1 MNTPSDLL
9 KLATDAVKYSEKS
22 VENLVDYY
30 SSCKNSGDFREN
42 VSKKALYVI
51 DDISNTLCSIAD
63 PSEFLRHVHENDEWR
78 KVANECIEIISDFI
92 GKININKK
100 IYEILINDK
109 SDLSK
114 DEELVL
120 SHMIESMKSQGVHL
134 SELPQIEYLKLLKEE
149 LMLSYSIFELS
160 SKNQHPYNQ
169 ILKNAENPD
178 FRKQVWLSQRK
189 SNQESLL
196 KILELRD
203 TRTRLS
209 QIRGFADYREYAQ
222 NDLEELWKLNSKSA
236 HNKNG
241 TSLNPWDID
250 YLVNLKRNENII
262 FLSLKTLIDYFKYLL
277 KELFN
282 IELTEDDIKQ
292 ESLWDDKII
301 KYNLVHDN
309 RTVAN
314 LYLDLFERESKTT
327 MCAQFTIRCSKTYSK
342 VDKNGEKYISKIM
355 NPRNYEEHEDKLI
368 QIPSTVVTTSFTS
381 GGIAFGREREEKEDK
396 GKGMK
401 FNDIKIDLHNCEIIF
416 HELGHTLHTLLS
428 KTELQHLSG
437 NRGPIDYAEFSSH
450 LFELF
455 FQNHV
460 VEMMKLEGINETF
473 NEKDVMYYKKFESV
487 DLARMI
493 ISSQI
498 DQRFY
503 DDKYKYDWMEIENG
517 LNYKDIF
524 QNYKNYFN
532 EKYEKWKN
540 DEEKWNGK
548 ETVVTLLGPIA
559 ITNFD
564 HLIHYGGNYY
574 CYLYSR
580 ILAIKA
586 YKSFKNKSYKEIGSR
601 LLEFF
606 KKEVMDNL
614 DKLTSCVSRVL
625 KVCFSG
631 TLVELKESIQK
642 LLEVDDPELNKF
654 RPKLVEK
661 VKSSDVGKSTEAGGD
676 NGIQGEASTISGD
689 GASVGVNSSSSS
701 TGGAISKHVSVNGDD
716 KCFTSSE
723 LSALEFI
730 RDSKKHCVAHIA
742 ASGGNLEVLKTL
754 LTSLPNLARVED
766 ENGENSLFYSIRSLS
781 DHGEADGTGVSDSST
796 KMECLMLLIGHSG
809 VNSVNKEGV
818 SALHAACEL
827 GDVKTVKA
835 LIERSANV
843 NLYCDQLGTP
853 LNVSVARGYHD
864 VFELLLNNG
873 ADPNVTA
880 SSSNGRVGLSVRRCP
895 PPIVFASS
903 TGQLEIVKK
912 LLDKGA
918 DPNLAD
924 YEGWTALHCA
934 SELGYLEIVKLLVLY
949 KANPNIKT
957 EDKNA
962 YYLAVYNGHV
972 EVAEYLKQY
981 TNPSD
986 VIEFIHT
993 SKDNPDSKDEHSGG
1007 KLENKVELKEEELN
1021 ENEKEEHR
1029 KLVHESKNE
1038 GNRLVKLQDYENATK
1053 EYTKALSLCPIGP
1066 NFNELRSILYSN
1078 RSFTNLKLKRYEEAL
1093 EDSKQS
1099 IKLNPSWSKA
1109 YLRMANVYRDM
1120 GEIVDYLHNLFQ
1132 AFVKDSENT
1141 ELKNLF
1147 QKEFSKYR
1155 AS

>member
-1 MNTPSDLL
+1 
-9 KLATDAVKYSEKS
+9 
-22 VENLVDYY
+22 
-30 SSCKNSGDFREN
+30 
-42 VSKKALYVI
+42 
-51 DDISNTLCSIAD
+51 
-63 PSEFLRHVHENDEWR
+63 
-78 KVANECIEIISDFI
+78 
-92 GKININKK
+92 
-100 IYEILINDK
+100 
-109 SDLSK
+109 
-114 DEELVL
+114 
-120 SHMIESMKSQGVHL
+120 
-134 SELPQIEYLKLLKEE
+134 
-149 LMLSYSIFELS
+149 
-160 SKNQHPYNQ
+160 
-169 ILKNAENPD
+169 
-178 FRKQVWLSQRK
+178 
-189 SNQESLL
+189 
-196 KILELRD
+196 
-203 TRTRLS
+203 
-209 QIRGFADYREYAQ
+209 
-222 NDLEELWKLNSKSA
+222 
-236 HNKNG
+236 
-241 TSLNPWDID
+241 
-250 YLVNLKRNENII
+250 
-262 FLSLKTLIDYFKYLL
+262 
-277 KELFN
+277 
-282 IELTEDDIKQ
+282 
-292 ESLWDDKII
+292 
-301 KYNLVHDN
+301 
-309 RTVAN
+309 
-314 LYLDLFERESKTT
+314 
-327 MCAQFTIRCSKTYSK
+327 
-342 VDKNGEKYISKIM
+342 
-355 NPRNYEEHEDKLI
+355 
-368 QIPSTVVTTSFTS
+368 
-381 GGIAFGREREEKEDK
+381 
-396 GKGMK
+396 
-401 FNDIKIDLHNCEIIF
+401 
-416 HELGHTLHTLLS
+416 
-428 KTELQHLSG
+428 
-437 NRGPIDYAEFSSH
+437 
-450 LFELF
+450 
-455 FQNHV
+455 
-460 VEMMKLEGINETF
+460 
-473 NEKDVMYYKKFESV
+473 
-487 DLARMI
+487 
-493 ISSQI
+493 
-498 DQRFY
+498 
-503 DDKYKYDWMEIENG
+503 
-517 LNYKDIF
+517 
-524 QNYKNYFN
+524 
-532 EKYEKWKN
+532 
-540 DEEKWNGK
+540 
-548 ETVVTLLGPIA
+548 
-559 ITNFD
+559 
-564 HLIHYGGNYY
+564 
-574 CYLYSR
+574 
-580 ILAIKA
+580 
-586 YKSFKNKSYKEIGSR
+586 
-601 LLEFF
+601 
-606 KKEVMDNL
+606 MDNL

-642 LLEVDDPELNKF
+642 LLEVDDPELN
-654 RPKLVEK
+654 
-661 VKSSDVGKSTEAGGD
+661 
-676 NGIQGEASTISGD
+676 N
-689 GASVGVNSSSSS
+689 
-701 TGGAISKHVSVNGDD
+701 TGGAISKHLSVNGDD

-742 ASGGNLEVLKTL
+742 AAGGNLEVLKTL

-1038 GNRLVKLQDYENATK
+1038 GNRL
-1053 EYTKALSLCPIGP
+1053 ALSLCPIGP